1 MGNWEPRGAVGE
13 GQASQRAH
21 LPAAQ
26 GVGRGAGGD
35 EAGVTGRAGG
45 WWRALMPGA
54 GVWIFLRGIRSWRSF
69 FSGKAGKKAE
79 GSWAGN

>member
-35 EAGVTGRAGG
+35 EMRRESQAGLVVGG
-45 WWRALMPGA
+45 GLSCQAREFG
-54 GVWIFLRGIRSWRSF
+54 
-69 FSGKAGKKAE
+69 FSYAE
-79 GSWAGN
+79 